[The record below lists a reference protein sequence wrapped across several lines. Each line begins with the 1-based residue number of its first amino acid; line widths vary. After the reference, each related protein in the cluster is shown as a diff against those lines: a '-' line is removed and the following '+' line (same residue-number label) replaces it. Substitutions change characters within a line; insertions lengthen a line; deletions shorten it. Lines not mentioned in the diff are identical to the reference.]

1 MKDNRIWAYPLRYQ
15 QRSEIGKLQLLT
27 PFLETQ
33 SQKEFHRY
41 ILKSTSGAGYTRSR
55 QIMSVRNNYL

>member
-27 PFLETQ
+27 P
-33 SQKEFHRY
+33 SQVQDTHGQGKLCLFAIIIFE
-41 ILKSTSGAGYTRSR
+41 IVSNSDL
-55 QIMSVRNNYL
+55 